1 MACYYH
7 RLQAKSAK
15 VGVPDKKEQGGKVSP
30 YDDCRYCG
38 GEVEERLERLDYR
51 YHGQL
56 FLVENVAVGVCKQ
69 CGEKFLRAQVV
80 KQIEAAV
87 SSVKTPVATVSIPV
101 VRVSG

>member
-1 MACYYH
+1 P
-7 RLQAKSAK
+7 SK
-15 VGVPDKKEQGGKVSP
+15 VGVSDTKEERNTVKP

-56 FLVENVAVGVCKQ
+56 FLVENVTVGVCKQ
-69 CGEKFLRAQVV
+69 CGEKFLTAQVA

-87 SSVKTPVATVSIPV
+87 SSVKEPVATVAIPV
-101 VRVSG
+101 VRVPG

>member
-1 MACYYH
+1 M
-7 RLQAKSAK
+7 
-15 VGVPDKKEQGGKVSP
+15 GVPDEKGERDTMKP

-69 CGEKFLRAQVV
+69 CGEKFLTAKVAKQV
-80 KQIEAAV
+80 EAAV
-87 SSVKTPVATVSIPV
+87 SSVKAPVPTVAIPV